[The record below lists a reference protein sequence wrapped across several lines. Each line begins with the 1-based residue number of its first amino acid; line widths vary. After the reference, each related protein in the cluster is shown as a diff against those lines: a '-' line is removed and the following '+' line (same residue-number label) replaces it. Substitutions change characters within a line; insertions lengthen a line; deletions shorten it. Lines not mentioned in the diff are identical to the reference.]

1 MFRSVKSIVIA
12 PARTGSL
19 SKRRKAVMKTD
30 HTNSG
35 SRSKVTPGVRI
46 FMIVVMKLIE
56 ASIDE
61 APAKCR
67 EKMAKSTDPP
77 AWAMF
82 LDKGG

>member
-1 MFRSVKSIVIA
+1 MIA

-19 SKRRKAVMKTD
+19 RSSRNAVINTD
-30 HTNSG
+30 HTNNG

-46 FMIVVMKLIE
+46 FIIVVMKFIE

-61 APAKCR
+61 APARCK
-67 EKMAKSTDPP
+67 EKIARSTDPP

-82 LDKGG
+82 LDRGG